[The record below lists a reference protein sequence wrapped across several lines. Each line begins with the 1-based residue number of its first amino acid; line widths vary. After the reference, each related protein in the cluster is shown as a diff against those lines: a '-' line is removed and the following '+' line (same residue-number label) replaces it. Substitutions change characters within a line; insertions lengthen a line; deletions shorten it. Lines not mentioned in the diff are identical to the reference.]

1 MTIRFNSKGDCL
13 LNKQSAMSINSELK
27 HKLKELYGITFPQKV
42 KTFDSV
48 EIGHN
53 YTPKD
58 NNTKILSFRDING
71 KLVQRNIIKTTPNST
86 THTKKNYLEMPLS
99 RVRIETD
106 DSFTS
111 LGIKGRKISSVTK
124 QDGRYVSKS
133 EEIQT
138 FCPSGLDCEPVVTIS
153 KTANRPFLAGLE
165 CEQKSVFEYT
175 KYGKKGFA
183 TNEYAKSKGQ
193 GIDVNGIKY
202 EYTNMQSIENDRYL
216 PLHFYSFSNFKRT
229 APHIVENPEHKPPN
243 TFIEW
248 YSKHPDDTISY
259 GSCVH
264 RGNGSFY
271 DIKGNV
277 RLNKKAN
284 TTNADIINTTAH
296 EKEHAYQ
303 QQQMEHKKVL
313 DALKTKQSTK
323 YEGKYY
329 TLEDVRVYEEQ
340 NGRKFVDSETEAD
353 KYIRADEEYVSFK
366 EDSSAYKRNYLEKM
380 ANVAAKNAEKEYQ
393 QSVKNLRSNF
403 QYAPDYQIGHF

>member
-13 LNKQSAMSINSELK
+13 LNKPPAMSINSELK

-71 KLVQRNIIKTTPNST
+71 KIVQRHIIKTTPSTT
-86 THTKKNYLEMPLS
+86 THTKKNYIEMPLS
-99 RVRIETD
+99 WVSTENDNTRAI
-106 DSFTS
+106 
-111 LGIKGRKISSVTK
+111 LGINGRKISSVTK
-124 QDGRYVSKS
+124 EDGRYVSKS

-138 FCPSGLDCEPVVTIS
+138 FCPSNLDCVPVVTIS
-153 KTANRPFLAGLE
+153 KTTNSPFLAGLE

-175 KYGKKGFA
+175 KQGKKGFA
-183 TNEYAKSKGQ
+183 TNEYVKTKGQ
-193 GIDVNGIKY
+193 GIDVNAIEY
-202 EYTNMQSIENDRYL
+202 EYTNMQPIENDRYL
-216 PLHFYSFSNFKRT
+216 PLHFYSFNNFKRM
-229 APHIVENPEHKPPN
+229 APHIVENPKHKPPN

-248 YSKHPDDTISY
+248 YSKHPDETISY
-259 GSCVH
+259 GSYVPV
-264 RGNGSFY
+264 GSNSYNVNGH
-271 DIKGNV
+271 V

-284 TTNADIINTTAH
+284 ITNADIINTTAH

-303 QQQMEHKKVL
+303 QQQIERKKVL
-313 DALKTKQSTK
+313 DALKNGHSTQ
-323 YEGKYY
+323 YEGKNY
-329 TLEDVRVYEEQ
+329 TLEDVRRYEEQ
-340 NGRKFVDSETEAD
+340 TGRKFVDSETEAD
-353 KYIRADEEYVSFK
+353 KYIEAEEKYVPFK
-366 EDSSAYKRNYLEKM
+366 KDSKAYQSNYLEEM

-403 QYAPDYQIGHF
+403 QYAPDYQIGLF